1 MQIIDNQKTLEE
13 VCKQLASKTCLSID
27 TEFER
32 RYTYYAQLSIIQVK
46 AENYCGIIDALSNL
60 DMNI

>member
-13 VCKQLASKTCLSID
+13 FCNRLASKTCLSID

-32 RYTYYAQLSIIQVK
+32 RYTYY
-46 AENYCGIIDALSNL
+46 
-60 DMNI
+60 